1 MTRRAVQPV
10 KPFVG
15 MISNEALL
23 FDEIKGRLEEIL
35 GPIDAESPV
44 WNWDHTDYYEKEM
57 GKGLKR
63 KFLFFSNLINQEGL
77 PDIKIKIIEIERSYT
92 RDGKRRINL
101 DPGYIHPAKV
111 VLSTRKDYSHR
122 IYLRDGVYAEV
133 TLYYRDQSFH
143 PFPYTY
149 PDFKSKEYIE
159 LFNRI
164 RSGLIKGS
172 PSNSH

>member
-1 MTRRAVQPV
+1 MQVV

-15 MISNEALL
+15 MLSKEVSL
-23 FDEIKGRLEEIL
+23 FDRIKEDLKDIL
-35 GPIDAESPV
+35 GPIDEEGPI
-44 WNWDHTDYYEKEM
+44 WRWDHTDYYEKEM
-57 GKGLKR
+57 GEGLMR
-63 KFLFFSNLINQEGL
+63 RFLFFSDLISPERL
-77 PDIKIKIIEIERSYT
+77 PDIKIKTIKIEDTYK
-92 RDGKRRINL
+92 RDGKRKINL

-133 TLYYRDQSFH
+133 TLYYRDNSFR

-159 LFNRI
+159 LFNKI
-164 RSGLIKGS
+164 RKGLIL
-172 PSNSH
+172 

>member
-1 MTRRAVQPV
+1 MQDV

-15 MISNEALL
+15 MLSKEEQL
-23 FDEIKGRLEEIL
+23 FDEIKKRLEEFF
-35 GPIDAESPV
+35 GPTDADSPV
-44 WNWDHTDYYEKEM
+44 WKWEHTNYYEKEM

-63 KFLFFSNLINQEGL
+63 KFIFFSNLINPEIL
-77 PDIKIKIIEIERSYT
+77 PDIKIKTTELEIEYT
-92 RDGKRRINL
+92 VTGKRRINL

-133 TLYYRDQSFH
+133 TLCYLDHSFR
-143 PFPYTY
+143 PFPHTY

-159 LFNRI
+159 LFNKI
-164 RSGLIKGS
+164 RRGLANKG
-172 PSNSH
+172 